1 MIEPISAS
9 LDVYPH
15 LRLDVSEQARERAQ
29 QRAQERA
36 AALQQEQRQKTNST
50 LYLES
55 DERRQQPNRPEE
67 KDDGKVVLFQ
77 QSATLENQQPGEDAQ
92 AEEVVPALEAS
103 VLPRDMRLAYAVQL
117 YNRAS
122 QLGFARETVG
132 TQFSAVA

>member
-15 LRLDVSEQARERAQ
+15 LRLDVSEQARQRAQ

-36 AALQQEQRQKTNST
+36 AELQQEQRQKTTGT

-55 DERRQQPNRPEE
+55 DDRRQPEGTDE

-77 QSATLENQQPGEDAQ
+77 QSATLENQQPGENTQ
-92 AEEVVPALEAS
+92 AEEVLPALEAS
-103 VLPRDMRLAYAVQL
+103 VLPRDLRLAYAVQV

-122 QLGFARETVG
+122 QLGNARETVG
-132 TQFSAVA
+132 TRFSAVA

>member
-15 LRLDVSEQARERAQ
+15 LRLDVSEQARQRAQ

-36 AALQQEQRQKTNST
+36 AELQQEQRQKTTGT

-55 DERRQQPNRPEE
+55 DDRRQPEGTDE
-67 KDDGKVVLFQ
+67 ENDGKVVLFQ
-77 QSATLENQQPGEDAQ
+77 QSATLENQQPGENAQ
-92 AEEVVPALEAS
+92 AEEVLPALEAS
-103 VLPRDMRLAYAVQL
+103 VLPRDLRLAYAVQV

-122 QLGFARETVG
+122 QLGIARETVG
-132 TQFSAVA
+132 TRFSAVA

>member
-15 LRLDVSEQARERAQ
+15 LRLDVSEQARQRAQ

-36 AALQQEQRQKTNST
+36 AELQQEQRQKTTGT

-55 DERRQQPNRPEE
+55 DERRQPERSDE
-67 KDDGKVVLFQ
+67 ENDGKVVLFQ
-77 QSATLENQQPGEDAQ
+77 QSATLENQQPGENTQ
-92 AEEVVPALEAS
+92 AEEVLPALEAS
-103 VLPRDMRLAYAVQL
+103 VLPRDLRLAYAVQV

-122 QLGFARETVG
+122 QLGIARETVG
-132 TQFSAVA
+132 TRFSAVA

>member
-15 LRLDVSEQARERAQ
+15 LRLDVSEQARQRAQ

-36 AALQQEQRQKTNST
+36 AELQQEQRQKTTDT

-55 DERRQQPNRPEE
+55 DERRQADRNEE

-77 QSATLENQQPGEDAQ
+77 QSATLENQQPGENAE
-92 AEEVVPALEAS
+92 AEEVLPALEAS
-103 VLPRDMRLAYAVQL
+103 VLPRDLRLNYAVQL
-117 YNRAS
+117 YNSAS
-122 QLGFARETVG
+122 RLGFARETVG
-132 TQFSAVA
+132 TRFSAVA

>member
-15 LRLDVSEQARERAQ
+15 LRLDVSEQARQRAQ

-36 AALQQEQRQKTNST
+36 AELQQEQRQKTTGT

-55 DERRQQPNRPEE
+55 DERRQPERSDE
-67 KDDGKVVLFQ
+67 ENEGKVVLFQ
-77 QSATLENQQPGEDAQ
+77 QSATLENQQPGENTQ
-92 AEEVVPALEAS
+92 AEEVLPALEAS
-103 VLPRDMRLAYAVQL
+103 VLPRDLRLAYAVQV

-122 QLGFARETVG
+122 QLGIARETVG
-132 TQFSAVA
+132 TRFSAVA

>member
-15 LRLDVSEQARERAQ
+15 LRLDVSEQARQRAQ

-36 AALQQEQRQKTNST
+36 AELQQEQRQKTTGT

-55 DERRQQPNRPEE
+55 DDRRQPEGTDE

-77 QSATLENQQPGEDAQ
+77 QSATLENQQPGENTQ
-92 AEEVVPALEAS
+92 AEEVLPALEAS
-103 VLPRDMRLAYAVQL
+103 VLPRDLRLAYAVQV

-122 QLGFARETVG
+122 QLGIARETVG
-132 TQFSAVA
+132 TRFSAVA

>member
-15 LRLDVSEQARERAQ
+15 LRLDVSAQARQRAQ

-36 AALQQEQRQKTNST
+36 AELQQEQRQKTTGT
-50 LYLES
+50 LYLET
-55 DERRQQPNRPEE
+55 DDRRQPEGPDE

-77 QSATLENQQPGEDAQ
+77 QSATLENQQPGENTQ
-92 AEEVVPALEAS
+92 AEEVLPALEAS
-103 VLPRDMRLAYAVQL
+103 VLPRDLRLAYAVQI

-122 QLGFARETVG
+122 QLGIARETVG
-132 TQFSAVA
+132 TRFSAVA